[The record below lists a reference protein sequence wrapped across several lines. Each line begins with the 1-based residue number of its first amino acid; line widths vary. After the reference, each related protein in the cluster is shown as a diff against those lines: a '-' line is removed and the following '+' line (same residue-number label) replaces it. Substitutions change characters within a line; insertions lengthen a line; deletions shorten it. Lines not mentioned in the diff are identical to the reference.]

1 MKIKAGIVGATG
13 YAGAELVRLLSTHPN
28 AEISAISSVSFEGER
43 LSDVYPSYKFL
54 NDMVCENQ
62 DAVVEKSDVIFAALP
77 HGLSQELAEKCIS
90 AGKAFIDL
98 GADFR
103 LESEDEYT
111 EWYGGT
117 FLDKKLHEQSVAMA
131 RASFQAFAAELILPL
146 LSEQEADILRRGRN
160 ASGATVP
167 RSSNPRDYRLATA
180 LEALFGFLFLTGNET
195 RAAEL
200 FEVIYNE
207 KQNRQT

>member
-1 MKIKAGIVGATG
+1 MDSLSVEQARELSPLTLAFYGDSVYET
-13 YAGAELVRLLSTHPN
+13 LVRRK
-28 AEISAISSVSFEGER
+28 I
-43 LSDVYPSYKFL
+43 
-54 NDMVCENQ
+54 
-62 DAVVEKSDVIFAALP
+62 VEK
-77 HGLSQELAEKCIS
+77 GS
-90 AGKAFIDL
+90 AP
-98 GADFR
+98 
-103 LESEDEYT
+103 SH
-111 EWYGGT
+111 
-117 FLDKKLHEQSVAMA
+117 KLHEQSVAMA

-180 LEALFGFLFLTGNET
+180 LEALFGFLFLTGNEA

-207 KQNRQT
+207 KQNR